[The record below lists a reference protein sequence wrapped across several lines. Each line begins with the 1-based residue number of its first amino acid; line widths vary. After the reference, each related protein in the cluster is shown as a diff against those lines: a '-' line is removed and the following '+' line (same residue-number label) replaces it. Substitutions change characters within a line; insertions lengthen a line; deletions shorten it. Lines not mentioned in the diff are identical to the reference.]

1 MTPED
6 LRKAA
11 EILEI
16 AAHALNPPA
25 STMMRLAAGL
35 RAMADAEPVAWG
47 EEGWESL
54 AWALCAEEHG
64 EEACTQLI
72 WSGGPIPE
80 PWGDRWMKYE
90 DEAKRMI
97 ALVQKHTAPQRPQWA
112 GLTDWEVQE
121 VVTSAV
127 KAKKLS
133 WLGFKKDNKGE
144 YTIPALSPSD
154 YQFATAIESALRAKN
169 GGAA

>member
-35 RAMADAEPVAWG
+35 RAMADAEPVAWRYDLKHAGSFSGVSREYSPIKLKIG
-47 EEGWESL
+47 EN
-54 AWALCAEEHG
+54 
-64 EEACTQLI
+64 
-72 WSGGPIPE
+72 
-80 PWGDRWMKYE
+80 WMPLY
-90 DEAKRMI
+90 
-97 ALVQKHTAPQRPQWA
+97 TTPQRPQWA